1 MSQSFCYSSPAEA
14 NGPLLKVVS
23 SSSVSPIEWIYE
35 KIWALS
41 PKVGCTDSYLELS
54 RLTAELI
61 TIYELQGR
69 LKSNPFNSARE
80 RKVNLNYDPLLHE
93 LKDSTCIVTGGLGC
107 VGSILV
113 KKLLEFKV
121 KNIIIL
127 DIDTSKVKETYAKE
141 IICLHCDIRDLQKV
155 KGIFFNYSPDFVFHT
170 AAQRDPG
177 YAESHIVETT
187 TTNVLGTLNIAKA
200 CEATGSVKQMIFSST
215 GKSSRY
221 FTEEIYSATKKM
233 DEFIL
238 DTYAKESSVKYSM
251 VRFTHILD
259 NSLMNIELRDFST
272 SLEYVS
278 IHSPGKY
285 VTAQN
290 ATEAAGLMLNAILH
304 SEPKQCNLLLVRYL
318 DWPVESLEVALYYIK
333 QSKRAVP
340 VIFVGNPIGYS
351 EKFFRG
357 QMDWSNPCELNL
369 LINVYEQK
377 HRRLNPEEDI
387 IISRP
392 CSTNKQL
399 LKEVIDRIA
408 IAKGERETGK
418 ALVDGL
424 KDLVTE
430 SLLTVDKEDTT
441 HIIRWGLD
449 PNFLETGSEDF
460 SCFNKIISLLIG
472 SLVGS
477 KYDMEIEEN
486 AYQKQA

>member
-1 MSQSFCYSSPAEA
+1 MYCYPFPVDA
-14 NGPLLKVVS
+14 NGPLLKITSGS
-23 SSSVSPIEWIYE
+23 SINSIEWIYE

-41 PKVGCTDSYLELS
+41 PQVGCQEAYGELTK
-54 RLTAELI
+54 LTGELVK
-61 TIYELQGR
+61 IYELQGR
-69 LKSNPFNSARE
+69 LSSNPFDSARE
-80 RKVNLNYDPLLHE
+80 RKISLNHE
-93 LKDSTCIVTGGLGC
+93 DLFNQLKNSTCVVTGGLGC

-127 DIDTSKVKETYAKE
+127 DTAMVKQTYPKE
-141 IICLHCDIRDLQKV
+141 IICLHCDIRNLQRV
-155 KGIFFNYSPDFVFHT
+155 NDIFSIYSPNFVFHT

-177 YAESHIVETT
+177 YAEAHIAETT
-187 TTNVLGTLNIAKA
+187 STNVLGTLNIVKA
-200 CEATGSVKQMIFSST
+200 CETVGSVKQMVFSST

-221 FTEEIYSATKKM
+221 FTEEIYSATKKI

-238 DTYAKESSVKYSM
+238 DTYAKESDIKYSM

-259 NSLMNIELRDFST
+259 NSLMNIELKDYST

-290 ATEAAGLMLNAILH
+290 ATEAADLMLNAILY
-304 SEPKQCNLLLVRYL
+304 SEPKQCNLLLSRYL

-333 QSKRAVP
+333 QSKRTVP

-357 QMDWSNPCELNL
+357 QLDWSNPGELNL
-369 LINVYEQK
+369 LMNVYEQK
-377 HRRLNPEEDI
+377 YRRLNSEEDI
-387 IISRP
+387 IISNP
-392 CSTNKQL
+392 CSTDKHL
-399 LKEVIDRIA
+399 LEEVISKIT
-408 IAKGERETGK
+408 ISKSEKETRKSLIG
-418 ALVDGL
+418 GL
-424 KDLVTE
+424 KDLVKE

-449 PNFLETGSEDF
+449 PNFLETGNEDV

-477 KYDMEIEEN
+477 KYDMEIEEKIF
-486 AYQKQA
+486 QQQT

>member
-1 MSQSFCYSSPAEA
+1 MPQAFCYP
-14 NGPLLKVVS
+14 
-23 SSSVSPIEWIYE
+23 SSVDPNGSLFKPTSNSIADSIEGIYK
-35 KIWALS
+35 KIWSLS
-41 PKVGCTDSYLELS
+41 PQVGCPEAYRELT
-54 RLTAELI
+54 RLTAELMK
-61 TIYELQGR
+61 IYELQGR
-69 LKSNPFNSARE
+69 LNSNPFNSARE
-80 RKVNLNYDPLLHE
+80 RKIGLNYEDLLAQ
-93 LKDSTCIVTGGLGC
+93 LKDSTCVVTGGLGC

-127 DIDTSKVKETYAKE
+127 DIDTSKIKQTHPKE

-155 KGIFFNYSPDFVFHT
+155 NDIFSMYAPDFVFHT
-170 AAQRDPG
+170 AAERDPG
-177 YAESHIVETT
+177 YAEAHIVETT
-187 TTNVLGTLNIAKA
+187 TTNVLGTLNIVKA
-200 CEATGSVKQMIFSST
+200 CEAVGSVKQMVFSST

-221 FTEEIYSATKKM
+221 FTEEIYSATKKI

-238 DTYAKESSVKYSM
+238 DTYAKESAIKYSM

-259 NSLMNIELRDFST
+259 NSLMNIELRDYST

-290 ATEAAGLMLNAILH
+290 ATEASGLMLNAILH
-304 SEPKQCNLLLVRYL
+304 SEQKQCNLLLVRHL
-318 DWPVESLEVALYYIK
+318 DWPVESLEVALYYVK

-357 QMDWSNPCELNL
+357 QMDWSNPSELNL

-377 HRRLNPEEDI
+377 HRRFNSEEDI

-399 LKEVIDRIA
+399 LEEVIYKIR
-408 IAKGERETGK
+408 IAKGEKETRK
-418 ALVDGL
+418 SLIEGL
-424 KDLVTE
+424 KDLVKE

-449 PNFLETGSEDF
+449 PNFLETGYDVS
-460 SCFNKIISLLIG
+460 SFNKIISLLIG

-477 KYDMEIEEN
+477 KYDMELEDLV
-486 AYQKQA
+486 YQKQA